1 MKATI
6 ILVCFLVLVNV
17 ESLQIR
23 QQRRLASCTV
33 SILRPSRLRS
43 CFELHCQDKDNKSN
57 VSNIA
62 NEFNQKF
69 VVSTSSASS
78 ASSSVQKAGIN
89 DKDKGKKG
97 GPLTFVQRMAMIV
110 FLSIKVCALSIS
122 AKMSKYS
129 PIKFKF
135 NPRKGGSSSKLLKLA
150 DMLGA
155 IIQTKLFWARIS
167 VGFFSGGLLRK
178 YLAFTRSLTT
188 EVSFPAFMDLLSKH
202 PEKVQRLRVT
212 ATSFLFTLDGKHALT
227 RMVTVSPHIMDKLLA
242 SGVDFSGMFRFVD
255 ICFSFLLLLEDVFA
269 ITAFS
274 LYLPKNII
282 NIYIFS
288 CPKFLHTAPP
298 TPVNV
303 LSLIWTGVY
312 CAFLYN
318 VSTRMMSGPQD
329 EGAGKRKE
337 KSLASLGLSFAD
349 IAGTCN

>member
-255 ICFSFLLLLEDVFA
+255 IRFSFLLLLEDVFA

-288 CPKFLHTAPP
+288 
-298 TPVNV
+298 
-303 LSLIWTGVY
+303 
-312 CAFLYN
+312 
-318 VSTRMMSGPQD
+318 
-329 EGAGKRKE
+329 
-337 KSLASLGLSFAD
+337 
-349 IAGTCN
+349 